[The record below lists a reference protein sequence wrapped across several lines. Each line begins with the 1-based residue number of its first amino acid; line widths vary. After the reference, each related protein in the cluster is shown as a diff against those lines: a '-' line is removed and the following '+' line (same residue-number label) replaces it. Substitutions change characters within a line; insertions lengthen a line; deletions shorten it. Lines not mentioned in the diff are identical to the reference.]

1 MQEWLNLHSYQRS
14 TEDDTWYLNLTLQLF
29 EQIENNIHL
38 AILSLDLKKRLALSL
53 SLYLE
58 DAVSEGGGWNRFKS
72 ELNRLYGKELPF
84 YTLDDAYVSDEINNE
99 DIAFLVWSVLSLQ
112 TDENGEHIF
121 IDPLSSDINKI
132 ANELYQQL
140 DLVFEE
146 APITDAL
153 TRDWVMPITQLK
165 VKNRPLPSTDIEGC
179 KSESAKKFLANTHG
193 EPLQFFESYAAL
205 KKFFVE
211 VLEWDDKPE
220 SLMPEMELFSN
231 FILFAN
237 SKGLLMAPDAS
248 PYFNAPHNPL
258 FDKQQAENE
267 GYILFCEGGAC
278 PFDLLK
284 YGIQNHMLDDVKFP
298 VTDGRKLFED
308 NWDFIARWYL
318 GEFYEGE

>member
-1 MQEWLNLHSYQRS
+1 MQEWLNLHSYQRNTS
-14 TEDDTWYLNLTLQLF
+14 DDVWYLNLAQKLFAQFESSVHLKTLS
-29 EQIENNIHL
+29 I
-38 AILSLDLKKRLALSL
+38 DLKKRLSLSL

-58 DAVSEGGGWNRFKS
+58 DAVSEGGGWNRFKT
-72 ELNRLYGKELPF
+72 ELKNLYDKELPF
-84 YTLDDAYVSDEINNE
+84 YSLDESYVSDEINNK

-121 IDPLSSDINKI
+121 IDPLSSEIMEI
-132 ANELYQQL
+132 SNELYQQL

-153 TRDWVMPITQLK
+153 TKDWVMPIEQLK
-165 VKNRPLPSTDIEGC
+165 VKNRPLPSVDVKEC
-179 KSESAKKFLANTHG
+179 KSESAKKFLVYTQG
-193 EPLQFFESYAAL
+193 EPLQFFESYDSL
-205 KKFFVE
+205 KRFFVE

-220 SLMPEMELFSN
+220 SLMPEMEIFSN

-237 SKGLLMAPDAS
+237 SKGLLMAPDAA
-248 PYFNAPHNPL
+248 PYFNVLHNPL
-258 FDKQQAENE
+258 FDKVQAEDE
-267 GYILFCEGGAC
+267 GYILFCESGAC

-284 YGIQNHMLDDVKFP
+284 YGMQNHMLDDIKFP
-298 VTDGRKLFED
+298 VANGRKLFED